1 MLVLCVVQRFG
12 SGKAPKYVFL
22 FYGTVLTVCLTNS
35 GILLSV
41 GIFAKLNY
49 IIRWIRMKRIRI
61 LRIPDPKP
69 WCGHNN
75 NNDISTHCF
84 DDHHYYSHFIK
95 NHYFII
101 SLFFSSFTKC
111 IFYFHIHFFCYDFTK
126 HTMFIVFISL
136 F

>member
-12 SGKAPKYVFL
+12 SGKVQNYVFL
-22 FYGTVLTVCLTNS
+22 FYGTVLALCLAYT

-41 GIFAKLNY
+41 GFFADF
-49 IIRWIRMKRIRI
+49 IIRWIRMKRI
-61 LRIPDPKP
+61 RIPDPKP

-101 SLFFSSFTKC
+101 SPFFSSFTKC
-111 IFYFHIHFFCYDFTK
+111 IFYFHIHFFFAMILQNTQCLL
-126 HTMFIVFISL
+126 FIFH
-136 F
+136 FFF

>member
-12 SGKAPKYVFL
+12 SGKVQNYVFL
-22 FYGTVLTVCLTNS
+22 FYGTVLALCLAYT

-41 GIFAKLNY
+41 GFFADF
-49 IIRWIRMKRIRI
+49 IIRWIRMKRI
-61 LRIPDPKP
+61 RIPDPKP

-95 NHYFII
+95 NHHFII
-101 SLFFSSFTKC
+101 SLFFLLSQNAFFIFT
-111 IFYFHIHFFCYDFTK
+111 YTFFCYDFTK
-126 HTMFIVFISL
+126 HTMFIVYISL
-136 F
+136 FFNES